1 MIARTRFLVLLAAV
15 ALAAPISACAQD
27 QTSDAARTDSQT
39 TYQGAHNERFLDPL
53 LDVDEWVERFE
64 GDNREVYAHRHA
76 ILEALG
82 LREGMDVADVGAGT
96 GLYVPLLAGAVG
108 DSGTVYAVDIAPAFV
123 EHIRE
128 QAAREGLGQVR
139 AVLGEA
145 ETTTLPPHSVDL
157 VFTSDTYHHF
167 DNPGPMLASI
177 REALRPGGTFI
188 VVDFDKRPDSR
199 PWIHE
204 HIRGTQAEFIAEIE
218 AAGLRL
224 VQRHEI
230 DGLEENFMLR
240 FVKV

>member
-1 MIARTRFLVLLAAV
+1 MPTRTRFLVLLAAI
-15 ALAAPISACAQD
+15 ALAAPASAQA
-27 QTSDAARTDSQT
+27 QTSDPAPADSQT
-39 TYQGAHNERFLDPL
+39 TYQGAHNERFLDPD
-53 LDVDEWVERFE
+53 LDVAEWVERFE

-76 ILEALG
+76 ILEALD

-96 GLYVPLLAGAVG
+96 GLYVPLLAQAVG
-108 DSGTVYAVDIAPAFV
+108 DTGTVYAVDIAPAFV

-128 QAAREGLGQVR
+128 QADREGLEQVR

-145 ETTTLPPHSVDL
+145 ETTTLSPHSVDL

-167 DNPGPMLASI
+167 DKPGPILTSI

-218 AAGLRL
+218 AVGFRL
-224 VQRHEI
+224 AERHEI

-240 FVKV
+240 FVKP